1 MKMSNYE
8 AIKMIKQLTSEK
20 EELQISERANSI
32 VVYSAD
38 ETPPKSSYSFE
49 DTRAQ
54 IEAIDKK
61 IRTIKFAL
69 AKANTTVLLPN
80 FDITIGE
87 GLVMMAQLQEE
98 LRQISPLVTYEN
110 HFSSYNVS
118 TGTLKYTDTLYDVE
132 TVRAKKKE
140 LYNMITKLQTAIDKA
155 NINYEFDINI

>member
-8 AIKMIKQLTSEK
+8 AIKMVKQLTSEK
-20 EELQISERANSI
+20 EELQISEKANSI

-38 ETPPKSSYSFE
+38 ETPPKSNYSFE

-61 IRTIKFAL
+61 IRMIKFAL

-110 HFSSYNVS
+110 HSSSYNVS
-118 TGTLKYTDTLYDVE
+118 TGTLKYTDTLYDVD

-140 LYNMITKLQTAIDKA
+140 LYDMITKLQTAIDKV